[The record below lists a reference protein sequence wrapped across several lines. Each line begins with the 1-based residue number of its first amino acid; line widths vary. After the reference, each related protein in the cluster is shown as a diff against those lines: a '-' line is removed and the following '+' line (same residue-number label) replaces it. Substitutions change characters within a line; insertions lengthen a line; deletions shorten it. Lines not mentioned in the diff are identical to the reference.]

1 MMLKPV
7 SHSVKFLFAGILGLI
22 LFSCGENNT
31 IFEQY
36 IEVKSAVWQKED
48 VAKFEFEIED
58 TSSSYSMYI
67 NIRNAGSYTYS
78 NLYLFVTINGPESKL
93 ISETV
98 DINLADKRGK
108 WLGKGVGDLWDLQR
122 PYRIVKFKQKGKYVI
137 SYEQAMRDENGVEG
151 ITDVG
156 FRIDKEEEK

>member
-7 SHSVKFLFAGILGLI
+7 SHSVKFLFTGILGLI
-22 LFSCGENNT
+22 LFSCGDNNT

-36 IEVKSAVWQKED
+36 IEVKSAVWKKED

-67 NIRNAGSYTYS
+67 NIRNAGSYAYS
-78 NLYLFVTINGPESKL
+78 NLYLFVTIKGPEDKL

-98 DINLADKRGK
+98 NIDLADKRGK

-122 PYRIVKFKQKGKYVI
+122 PYRIVKFTQKGKYVI